1 MDFSRIQAVIFD
13 FDGVIANTAV
23 DIASSVNATLEHFG
37 YQPLSQEQVIIFVGN
52 GAERLLRRSIAASM
66 QLSKKV
72 ISEENTPPF
81 EEVYAWYVDY
91 YKQHCIEKTILYPG
105 AQDLLELLSIQD
117 IPCAIV
123 SNKPHEITDA
133 ILNKLDIHRYFASII
148 GPEQTSHV
156 KPDPEGLILA
166 LQHINEGRQKVGKC
180 QILPENV
187 LMVGDSATD
196 IQAGRNAGTKTCAIA
211 SGYGNKDKLAA
222 SGADYTI
229 HMVCQLLVHL
239 QCITSPPQAHS

>member
-1 MDFSRIQAVIFD
+1 MDFSKIQAVIFD

-23 DIASSVNATLEHFG
+23 DIASSVNATLEHFD

-52 GAERLLRRSIAASM
+52 GAERLLRRSIAASI
-66 QLSKKV
+66 QISKK
-72 ISEENTPPF
+72 IMPEEESPPF

-91 YKQHCIEKTILYPG
+91 YKQHCVEKTVLYPG
-105 AQDLLELLSIQD
+105 AHDLLELLEIQD

-133 ILNKLDIHRYFASII
+133 ILNKMGIHKYFASII

-166 LQHINEGRQKVGKC
+166 LQHINEGRQGAGKNE
-180 QILPENV
+180 ILPENV
-187 LMVGDSATD
+187 LMVGDTHTD
-196 IQAGRNAGTKTCAIA
+196 IEAGKNAGTKTCAITT
-211 SGYGNKDKLAA
+211 GYGNKDKLIA
-222 SGADYTI
+222 SGADFTI
-229 HMVCQLLVHL
+229 QMVCQLLVHL
-239 QCITSPPQAHS
+239 QCITPPPQAQA